1 MNTAKKLAAGPT
13 MAYARMKKLINRVQY
28 ESLEAV
34 MANEGEYQ
42 QQLCKSAAHAEA
54 VRAFFEKRRPVFQG
68 K

>member
-1 MNTAKKLAAGPT
+1 
-13 MAYARMKKLINRVQY
+13 
-28 ESLEAV
+28 

-42 QQLCKSAAHAEA
+42 QQLCKSADHAEA